1 MLLTTTHSHLL
12 ITTEMPPAI
21 LILISKL
28 LDADD
33 LKPPDVG
40 IDSTMPCFK
49 HAAGSKGPP
58 PVTYLHFYD
67 CSKFSVI
74 LQILYAFF
82 PTTKKK
88 GSLLNRCFFFAWSL
102 QFGIFCLPKSAV
114 IPLHNH
120 PGLTVF
126 SKILFG
132 SMHLKSYDWA
142 TSLPDSNA
150 ATSLDTSD
158 G

>member
-1 MLLTTTHSHLL
+1 MLLTTRSHLL
-12 ITTEMPPAI
+12 ITGMSPAI
-21 LILISKL
+21 LILIPEL

-40 IDSTMPCFK
+40 IDSSMPCFK
-49 HAAGSKGPP
+49 HAGSKGPP
-58 PVTYLHFYD
+58 RVTYLHFYD

-82 PTTKKK
+82 PTITTKK

-120 PGLTVF
+120 PGMTVF

-150 ATSLDTSD
+150 ATSLNTSD

>member
-74 LQILYAFF
+74 LQIPYAFF

-88 GSLLNRCFFFAWSL
+88 GSLLNRCFFFCMVSAVWHILFTQISRHSTPQPSWVDSL
-102 QFGIFCLPKSAV
+102 QQDPFWFHALEV
-114 IPLHNH
+114 
-120 PGLTVF
+120 V
-126 SKILFG
+126 
-132 SMHLKSYDWA
+132 
-142 TSLPDSNA
+142 
-150 ATSLDTSD
+150 
-158 G
+158 